1 MKNKTNTRI
10 YTLIAIVFLL
20 LTSARAWAQNN
31 NETQVN
37 SIVDDA
43 RAIARESQDATKE
56 VPAERRLAN
65 AIETARK
72 VKEMANYIDKI
83 KNLAENTQIPLPIG
97 IKSNLNDYEIVVQQL
112 SHESDSVAKAYMTLV
127 IPVDSATTIG
137 FETYISLSGSCGP
150 QMPGRL
156 KLIRPV
162 EMAFGDKFNIVF
174 NPGSYAEF
182 DCDGITQFHM
192 DVTLEFVAN
201 AIKFYDENMNPLQK
215 PKFNTKLTF
224 NDFSD
229 FVFDINAKLA
239 FEFPELQDFLFYIE
253 DITVDFSEFTTPK
266 TAAFPPGY
274 FGSDDDRNLWRG
286 LAVKKAQVYL
296 PPALKTDQTSIS
308 DPSKVQVKKVNNED
322 RTSIVCSNLVIDR
335 HGITVDASVEQ
346 LCRECK
352 VDETK
357 WDLKVESISLDIVKS
372 KIQGAGFSGSLNI
385 PPFGEYSKLG
395 YTAEYN
401 VAEKEFDF
409 KCNIGGKHSF
419 DVFGATLILNE
430 QSYIEIALKKGG
442 FYPTISASGSIKID
456 APLSEGGMRL
466 QLPEIAF
473 EGMKIRREK
482 PVFEP
487 GVWDMSALADVEMPK
502 IAGFDFALSNISQK
516 DESISFDAMVSLN
529 GTITGEG
536 SFEIV
541 GDFDHYK
548 IKRVNVSKISV
559 AYQQPF
565 FGVKGSLEL
574 KRGDETYGNGFRG
587 SVNLSLMNDW
597 NFDAVTVFGK
607 KDQFRYF
614 LVDVY
619 GEKKSGLFT
628 IPPCITVQGLGGGV
642 YHRMNQTVENNE
654 FGKALS
660 GICYVPD
667 KKVGF
672 GVLATARFFVG
683 QENAVNAKTSF
694 DIQFNE
700 HWGLN
705 YFQIT
710 GDLAFMNVPE
720 GMEKFKANVM
730 DKVKKMQSDNG
741 LGKLHLKTPDD
752 LQMPEDKQDGVLT
765 ASILMKFD
773 ATNKTFFAD
782 LKTFLDAGFIHGTGP
797 DNLMVEAKA
806 LFGTKDW
813 YMHLGSPDKPCG
825 VSVLG
830 LLNTNSYFMLG
841 NQIPP
846 LPDPPAEVWGSM
858 PSDQKNKYLSAKNMD
873 NLSDLSTGKGV
884 AFGLNFKAGAE
895 INPVPFYAKFDVGAG
910 VEFLL
915 ANYKGAHCKGRTG
928 EIGIKGWYAQA
939 QMWAYLNAA
948 VGLKVKVFRKER
960 KFDIAALHAGAV
972 MTGMGPNPFYFVGNL
987 NASYSLLGGLVKGSC
1002 SIDLEIGE
1010 KCELKRGNDLLGESI
1025 LSALTPSDGETDV
1038 NVFASPQAVLN
1049 IPVDHEFEMLDEN
1062 EKLQRYIIEIAEY
1075 TVTDNTTGKPVD
1087 GKRVTATDGLTVV
1100 YNPTEPF
1107 DTKHSYK
1114 VYVKV
1119 LFKQRVG
1126 SSWQP
1131 VKDDDGSAY
1140 YEDMTVNFTSGE
1152 RPTTIDPEH
1161 IICSYPQN
1169 LMYNFYK
1176 DQTYDGYICLM
1187 NNYQYLFSS
1196 EAHKGFKQKVVIT
1209 NKKGYYK
1216 EVDFS
1221 TKPSSEVPGERLE
1234 ITFSLRNLGL
1244 ENNTVYKLELM
1255 NIPLTTVSSID
1266 QNVDK
1271 KYTQVGGGNTND
1283 TIEVRHTSASGTL
1296 NQMETKTICT
1306 LNFKTSRFNKFLDK
1320 INSLD
1325 IVNGDALSVG
1335 SDTWRH
1341 SLSVNIT
1348 SNDFFDGVEWRGT
1361 DKVEPLIAFD
1371 IDLANTSW
1379 YENSIYKQYYSTYTV
1394 KDGEQDRPYKFPPR
1408 DAIEINNNRECQH
1421 NDFRLEPSEIESGRP
1436 TGLFEMGSIHYCA
1449 LYQFDD
1455 DVLETR
1461 IKLLRKAESNIT
1473 LNPLEDQ
1480 IVKYNNA
1487 VPFTSGRYPYY
1498 IIYRLPGKN
1507 TVLERVK
1514 ANFIY
1519 NK

>member
-20 LTSARAWAQNN
+20 LTSANAWAQNN

-43 RAIARESQDATKE
+43 RTIARESQGATKE

-83 KNLAENTQIPLPIG
+83 KNLAENRQIPLPIG

-162 EMAFGDKFNIVF
+162 EMHFGDKFKITF
-174 NPGSYAEF
+174 NNGSYAEF

-201 AIKFYDENMNPLQK
+201 SIKFYDENMNPLQK

-229 FVFDINAKLA
+229 FVFDVNAKLA

-286 LAVKKAQVYL
+286 LAVKKAQLYL

-308 DPSKVQVKKVNNED
+308 DPSKVQVKKVKNED

-346 LCRECK
+346 LCRDCK
-352 VDETK
+352 VEPAK
-357 WDLKVESISLDIVKS
+357 WDLKVSLIGLSIVKN
-372 KIQGAGFSGSLNI
+372 KIKGAGFSGILNI

-395 YTAEYN
+395 YSAEYN
-401 VAEKEFDF
+401 IAEKAFDF
-409 KCNIGGKHSF
+409 KCDITGNHSF
-419 DVFGATLILNE
+419 DVFGATLNLNE
-430 QSYIEIALKKGG
+430 HSYIEIALKNGG

-456 APLSEGGMRL
+456 APLSEGGMKL

-487 GVWDMSALADVEMPK
+487 GVWDMSALSDVEMPK
-502 IAGFDFALSNISQK
+502 IAGFEFALSNISQK

-529 GTITGEG
+529 GKITGEG
-536 SFEIV
+536 SFEVV
-541 GDFDHYK
+541 GDFDKYK
-548 IKRVNVSKISV
+548 IKHVNVSKIAV
-559 AYQQPF
+559 EYRQPF
-565 FGVKGSLEL
+565 FGIRGEVQI
-574 KRGDETYGNGFRG
+574 KRGDEIYGNGFRG
-587 SVNLSLMNDW
+587 KVDLSLMDDW
-597 NFDAVTVFGK
+597 KFEAVTVFGK
-607 KDQFRYF
+607 KDQFKYF

-642 YHRMNQTVENNE
+642 YHRMNQTVENND

-667 KKVGF
+667 KSVGF
-672 GVLATARFFVG
+672 GFLAHARFFVG

-705 YFQIT
+705 YFQIN
-710 GDLAFMNVPE
+710 GDLAFMNMPE
-720 GMEKFKANVM
+720 NLNKFKEGVLA
-730 DKVKKMQSDNG
+730 KVKDIQSKDG
-741 LGKLHLKTPDD
+741 IGKLHLNTPDD
-752 LQMPEDKQDGVLT
+752 LKIPEKTNGSVLS

-782 LKTFLDAGFIHGTGP
+782 LKTYLNAGFIEGTGP
-797 DNLMVEAKA
+797 NKLMVEAKA

-813 YMHLGSPDKPCG
+813 YIHMGSPDKPCG
-825 VSVLG
+825 IRVLK
-830 LLNTNSYFMLG
+830 LMETNSYFMLG

-846 LPDPPAEVWGSM
+846 LPNPPAEVWGTM
-858 PSDQKNKYLSAKNMD
+858 DQAKRDKYLSAINDDK
-873 NLSDLSTGKGV
+873 LSSLSTGQGV
-884 AFGLNFKAGAE
+884 AFGLNFKAGAS
-895 INPVPFYAKFDVGAG
+895 INPVPFYADFNVGAG
-910 VEFLL
+910 IELL
-915 ANYKGAHCKGRTG
+915 LEHYKNAHCKGSSN
-928 EIGIKGWYAQA
+928 EIGIKGWYAKA

-960 KFDIAALHAGAV
+960 KFSIAELHAGAV

-987 NASYSLLGGLVKGSC
+987 NASYSLLGGLVKGDC
-1002 SIDLEIGE
+1002 SLDLEIGTP
-1010 KCELKRGNDLLGESI
+1010 CELRSGNDLLGESI
-1025 LSALTPSDGETDV
+1025 LSALTPSDGDSDV

-1049 IPVDHEFEMLDEN
+1049 IPVDHAFEMLDEN
-1062 EKLQRYIIEIAEY
+1062 DRLQKYIIQIAEY
-1075 TVTDNTTGKPVD
+1075 TVTDITDGKPID
-1087 GKRVTATDGLTVV
+1087 GKRVVASDGLTVV

-1107 DTKHSYK
+1107 DTRHQYK
-1114 VYVKV
+1114 VYIKV
-1119 LFKQRVG
+1119 LFKQKSG
-1126 SSWQP
+1126 NTWLP
-1131 VKDDDGSAY
+1131 VKGDDGADY
-1140 YEDMTVNFTSGE
+1140 FEDMTATFKSGE
-1152 RPTTIDPEH
+1152 RPTTIDSKH
-1161 IICSYPQN
+1161 IICSYPEN
-1169 LMYNFYK
+1169 MMYNYYK
-1176 DQTYDGYICLM
+1176 NQCTEGYICLM
-1187 NNYQYLFSS
+1187 YNYQYLFR
-1196 EAHKGFKQKVVIT
+1196 EKAHDGFKQKIVVT
-1209 NKKGYYK
+1209 NKKGYSK
-1216 EVDFS
+1216 EIDFA
-1221 TKPSSEVPGERLE
+1221 TKFSSEVPGEVFE
-1234 ITFSLRNLGL
+1234 ITFNLKDLEL
-1244 ENNTVYKLELM
+1244 ENNTVYQLELM
-1255 NIPLTTVSSID
+1255 NIPLTTVKSID
-1266 QNVDK
+1266 QNVEK
-1271 KYTQVGGGNTND
+1271 TYTKVESNNPNEN
-1283 TIEVRHTSASGTL
+1283 IEVRHTSATGTL
-1296 NQMETKTICT
+1296 NQLETKTICT
-1306 LNFKTSRFNKFLDK
+1306 LHFRTSRFNKFSEK
-1320 INSLD
+1320 IKSMD
-1325 IVNGDALSVG
+1325 IINGDAVDVG
-1335 SDTWRH
+1335 EDSWRH

-1348 SNDFFDGVEWRGT
+1348 SNDFFDGIEWRGT
-1361 DKVEPLIAFD
+1361 ANIKPLISFN
-1371 IDLANTSW
+1371 IDLENTKW
-1379 YENSIYKQYYSTYTV
+1379 YTGSIYKQYYSRYHLS
-1394 KDGEQDRPYKFPPR
+1394 DGQQNRIYNFPPT
-1408 DAIEINNNRECQH
+1408 DAIQINNNRECNH
-1421 NDFRLEPSEIESGRP
+1421 NFFRLENSEIETGRP
-1436 TGLFEMGSIHYCA
+1436 SGLFPEGSIHYCA

-1455 DVLETR
+1455 DIRETR
-1461 IKLLRKAESNIT
+1461 INLLHRCEQNLPMT
-1473 LNPLEDQ
+1473 PLENS
-1480 IVKYNNA
+1480 IVEYEKA
-1487 VPFTSGRYPYY
+1487 LSFSSGKYPYK
-1498 IIYRLPGKN
+1498 IIYSLPGKN
-1507 TVLERVK
+1507 TVLESVD

-1519 NK
+1519 KE